1 MLKTW
6 VSIHPPNS
14 PHVHGLQCTWH
25 SCLQKYHDVHVYF
38 LFLMIQSIIIHY
50 IPASTHSHRQF
61 IMYHTARVNFLK
73 HATNHVT
80 ALPNACSWLPISI
93 KVRIFSVHYVSK
105 LVYHVYRPRN
115 LPSPLSLEVPPTF
128 AYPKLVLWDWP
139 RHLTW
144 VGLLLMNLMYCDQ
157 ALWIQYTKSVSW
169 SYLIK
174 FFNSD
179 FIPSVNSS
187 NLGKP
192 HVCPLTVKSFVI
204 KGLCFLLRQLS
215 IFCICFWLTPVKTGG
230 KKRGLS
236 GRPSNCSAC
245 LGKFNQAHGESHQ
258 REELCIL

>member
-80 ALPNACSWLPISI
+80 ALHNACSWLPISI

-192 HVCPLTVKSFVI
+192 HVCLWPSSPLS
-204 KGLCFLLRQLS
+204 LRDS
-215 IFCICFWLTPVKTGG
+215 GFCWDNFPF
-230 KKRGLS
+230 
-236 GRPSNCSAC
+236 SAFAFDWH
-245 LGKFNQAHGESHQ
+245 LWRQ
-258 REELCIL
+258 EERNGAWVEDPQTAARV